1 MAFVEVAGDL
11 GRSALAGAQEGSG
24 VGLELGDVDGAAL
37 ARRVLTSWLRRGG
50 EGRAAVA
57 LLRGMG
63 RVPCRLAASA
73 APGLVGSPARRAA
86 QPGDAVH
93 QDGGAVQSAAS
104 VRDPE
109 GPRRTA

>member
-1 MAFVEVAGDL
+1 MALEEEAGER

-73 APGLVGSPARRAA
+73 APGLVGSQRDVLRNPAMR
-86 QPGDAVH
+86 
-93 QDGGAVQSAAS
+93 ST
-104 VRDPE
+104 
-109 GPRRTA
+109 RTAARFNPLLP